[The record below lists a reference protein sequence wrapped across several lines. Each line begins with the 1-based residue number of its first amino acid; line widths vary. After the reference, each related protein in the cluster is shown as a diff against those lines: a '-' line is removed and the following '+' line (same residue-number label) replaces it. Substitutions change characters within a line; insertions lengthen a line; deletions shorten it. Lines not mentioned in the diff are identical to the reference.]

1 MIAKLRNAETAA
13 ADEPL
18 VSEPFSREASMIA
31 EPAYSCVLEQRDPTA
46 RRLRNQIII
55 ANAIAWIAITALIG
69 LIFF

>member
-18 VSEPFSREASMIA
+18 VSEPFSREAIA
-31 EPAYSCVLEQRDPTA
+31 EPAYSCALEQRNPTG
-46 RRLRNQIII
+46 RRLRNRIII